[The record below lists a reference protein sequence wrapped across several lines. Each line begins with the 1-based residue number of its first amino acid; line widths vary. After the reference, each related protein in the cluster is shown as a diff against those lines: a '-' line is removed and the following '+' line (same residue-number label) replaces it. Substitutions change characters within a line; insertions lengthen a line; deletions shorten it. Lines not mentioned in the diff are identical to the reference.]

1 MLIIDMH
8 KEYLKRVFN
17 IKNLGDSLDLYV
29 QSDTLL
35 LADVF
40 ENFGN
45 TYNTYELDPAS
56 FLSAPGLAWQAA
68 LKKTGIK
75 LELFTDIDM
84 LLVTEKV
91 TRGGIC
97 HTIHRFVKANNKY
110 MKKYDKNKASSYLMY
125 FDANNLYGCSVSQ
138 KLSVDGFKWKKI
150 C

>member
-1 MLIIDMH
+1 MH

-68 LKKTGIK
+68 L
-75 LELFTDIDM
+75 
-84 LLVTEKV
+84 
-91 TRGGIC
+91 
-97 HTIHRFVKANNKY
+97 NKY
-110 MKKYDKNKASSYLMY
+110 MKKYDKNKVSSYLMY

-138 KLSVDGFKWKKI
+138 KLPVDGFKWKKI